1 MFVMVNVSNS
11 TRIATIVLTATL
23 VFLAAIAG
31 PVGAQSDQPEWA
43 DDMYAQLEGMVGT
56 YNENIDASDLGVAG
70 DQLKNEKVNLVVTD
84 TDGTEATASF
94 RMDGDLQ
101 IQELKQGTRDDATM
115 KMTTDRATLTG
126 IVESND
132 PSAAFQ
138 NAITGGDIT
147 IDGLGTVNAVKWV
160 VINTLV
166 SLFG

>member
-1 MFVMVNVSNS
+1 MITVPYSS
-11 TRIATIVLTATL
+11 RILPLVVVFAL
-23 VFLAAIAG
+23 VFGSAAG
-31 PVGAQSDQPEWA
+31 PVAAQSDQPEWG
-43 DDMYAQLEGMVGT
+43 DEMYAELEAMVGV
-56 YNENIDASDLGVAG
+56 YNENVDASDLGVAG
-70 DQLKNEKVNLVVTD
+70 DQLQDERVNLVVTD
-84 TDGTEATASF
+84 ANGTEATASF

-115 KMTTDRATLTG
+115 KMTTDRETLTD

-132 PSAAFQ
+132 PSTAFR

-160 VINTLV
+160 VINTIV